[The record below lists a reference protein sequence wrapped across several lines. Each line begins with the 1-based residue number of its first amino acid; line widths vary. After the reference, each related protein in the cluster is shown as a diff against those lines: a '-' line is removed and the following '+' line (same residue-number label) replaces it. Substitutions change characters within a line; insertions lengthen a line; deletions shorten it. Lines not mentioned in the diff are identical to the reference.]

1 VYVARQGSRSP
12 LAKADYWAGV
22 IFFIETDAKPRV
34 RPDKDSFDLFF
45 TLNFRSTWLQPNKV
59 CAERPRISDGL
70 EKERAANRGGLGEN
84 MGGFACST
92 PELDSPNRVTNIARL
107 PELLRRW

>member
-1 VYVARQGSRSP
+1 LPGKDRGLLWPKPITGQAS
-12 LAKADYWAGV
+12 
-22 IFFIETDAKPRV
+22 FFMETGAKPRV
-34 RPDKDSFDLFF
+34 RPDKESFDLLFA
-45 TLNFRSTWLQPNKV
+45 LNFRSPWLQPNKV

-84 MGGFACST
+84 MGGFTGCSA
-92 PELDSPNRVTNIARL
+92 PELDAPGVTNIARL